1 MTTANAPLADKD
13 CYLALKAR
21 DARFDGSFFTA
32 VTSTGIYCRP
42 VCSAKTPKRENC
54 RFFRHAAQAEQAGFR
69 PCLRCRPE
77 LAPHSVL
84 WSIQDASYILAHQ
97 AARLLDEPDNW
108 APTLVASRTALPPK
122 GALRLRPGEAG
133 SAAPAGKDSAPTLPG
148 SRGSLPTEGALRL
161 RPGGAG
167 SAAPAGKDSAPTL
180 PGSRGSL
187 SPEGAEC
194 RGSEPAGAGL
204 DGTKNGCVSQS
215 CGLQGL
221 RLRPGEAGFSAP
233 AGEERLPGVIAG
245 LANRLGVSDRHV
257 RRIFEAQFG
266 VSPVQY
272 LQTRRLHSAK
282 QLLAD
287 TNLPITQVA
296 LISGF
301 ASVRRFNAAF
311 VAHYQLNPTQ
321 MRRQGAGQS
330 GDGITVRLGYRP
342 PYDVAAMLEF
352 FTRHAIPAIEF
363 IADDTHGTWAG
374 RTFCTETGGKPQ
386 AGWLL
391 TRFDEARCQLVLRVS
406 DSLRGVLPLVIH
418 RVRALFDL
426 DADPAAINSVL
437 HASFPAG
444 DGLRVPGSLD
454 GYELAVRAVLGQ
466 QITVAAA
473 RTMAQRL
480 VERFGEP
487 IETPWPHLTRLF
499 PAPAVLASASG
510 DALGQ
515 LGIVKQRQLAIV
527 GIARAVADKRL
538 QLHGGADVQSTLAL
552 LKALPG
558 IGDWTAQYIAMRA
571 LRWPDAFPAGDVAL
585 QKALG
590 VRALKNPARQA
601 EQASLAWKPWRS
613 YAVIRAWSTL
623 GAAPIATKLIAV
635 NARPVWPRGLN

>member
-1 MTTANAPLADKD
+1 MTIANAPLADQD

-97 AARLLDEPDNW
+97 AARILDEPNQND
-108 APTLVASRTALPPK
+108 
-122 GALRLRPGEAG
+122 
-133 SAAPAGKDSAPTLPG
+133 AAPSV
-148 SRGSLPTEGALRL
+148 E
-161 RPGGAG
+161 
-167 SAAPAGKDSAPTL
+167 
-180 PGSRGSL
+180 
-187 SPEGAEC
+187 
-194 RGSEPAGAGL
+194 
-204 DGTKNGCVSQS
+204 
-215 CGLQGL
+215 
-221 RLRPGEAGFSAP
+221 
-233 AGEERLPGVIAG
+233 G
-245 LANRLGVSDRHV
+245 LAARLGVSDRHV

-287 TNLPITQVA
+287 TQLPITQVA

-330 GDGITVRLGYRP
+330 GDGITVRLSYRP
-342 PYDVAAMLEF
+342 PYDVAAMQEF
-352 FTRHAIPAIEF
+352 FTRRAIPAIEF
-363 IADDTHGTWAG
+363 IAADAHGIWAG
-374 RTFCTETGGKPQ
+374 RTFRTETG
-386 AGWLL
+386 ANTHSGWLL
-391 TRFDEARCQLVLRVS
+391 TRFDETRCQLVLRVS
-406 DSLRGVLPLVIH
+406 DSLVGVLPLVIH

-426 DADPAAINSVL
+426 DADPAAINAVL

-444 DGLRVPGSLD
+444 DGLRVPGALD

-466 QITVAAA
+466 QITVTAA
-473 RTMAQRL
+473 RTLAQRL
-480 VERFGEP
+480 VEKFGEP
-487 IETPWPHLTRLF
+487 IATPWPQATRLF
-499 PAPAVLASASG
+499 PAPAVLAGASG

-515 LGIVKQRQLAIV
+515 LGIVKQRQAAIV

-538 QLHGGADVQSTLAL
+538 QLHGGADVQATVGTL
-552 LKALPG
+552 KDLPG

-590 VRALKNPARQA
+590 VQALKNPSRLA

-613 YAVIRAWSTL
+613 YAVIRAWATL
-623 GAAPIATKLIAV
+623 GAAPVATELIAA
-635 NARPVWPRGLN
+635 NARPVRARGINDPVFVGRVSEA